1 MRILVTGASGF
12 LGAHVRRAAQA
23 AGMEVHTVSR
33 SPLPDS
39 PRHHRLDLG
48 ADSVLRIVG
57 VLTQVAPDA
66 VVHCAGAT
74 QGDLEALSGTNINGT
89 HALVRALL
97 LAGAKAR
104 LVHLGSAAEYGRCL
118 PGVPVSELMPAR
130 PVSAYGATKLAAT
143 RIVEMARGAGLDGV
157 VLRVFNPVG
166 AGAPENSLPGRA
178 ASVLRR
184 AMVDGSDLR
193 LGPLDA
199 VRDFVDA
206 RDVADAV
213 LAATTARDLLLP
225 PVLNIGSG
233 QGVAA
238 RTLVK
243 ELLNVSGAAC
253 AVREDDPAPPRSAD
267 VPWQQGEI
275 TLARC
280 ALGWWPRRDL
290 TDSVAE
296 LWRSS

>member
-1 MRILVTGASGF
+1 MRVLITGASGF
-12 LGAHVRRAAQA
+12 LGSHVLHAAEA
-23 AGMEVHTVSR
+23 AGLEVFTAGR
-33 SPLPDS
+33 SPMPGS
-39 PRHHRLDLG
+39 PRHHELDLG
-48 ADSVLRIVG
+48 ADSTLRIADM
-57 VLTQVAPDA
+57 LTQVAPDA
-66 VVHCAGAT
+66 IVHCAGAT
-74 QGDLEALSGTNINGT
+74 SGDADALTATNINGT
-89 HALVRALL
+89 YALVRAVLL
-97 LAGAKAR
+97 VGANAR

-130 PVSAYGATKLAAT
+130 PVSVYGVTKLAAT

-166 AGAPENSLPGRA
+166 ARAPEGSLPGRVA
-178 ASVLRR
+178 AALRR
-184 AMVDGSDLR
+184 VMEDGSDLR

-206 RDVADAV
+206 RDVADAA
-213 LAATTARDLLLP
+213 LAATARDLNLP
-225 PVLNIGSG
+225 PVVNIGSG

-243 ELLNVSGAAC
+243 ELLAVSGANC
-253 AVREDDPAPPRSAD
+253 AVREDTAGSPRSAD

-280 ALGWWPRRDL
+280 ELGWRPRRSL
-290 TDSVAE
+290 AESVAE